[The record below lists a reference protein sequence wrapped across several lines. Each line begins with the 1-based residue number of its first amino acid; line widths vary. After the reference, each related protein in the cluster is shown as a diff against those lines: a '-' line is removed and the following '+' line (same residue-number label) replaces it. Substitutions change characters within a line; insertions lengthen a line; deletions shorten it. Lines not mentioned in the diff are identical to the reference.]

1 MVTIHTTLNNF
12 EFLTQVVFMGLVSSQ
27 TNYRLT
33 SGMIFVREMRCVFSE
48 TGTELLNI
56 NFIKVICKLNV
67 GNIAE
72 DITP

>member
-1 MVTIHTTLNNF
+1 
-12 EFLTQVVFMGLVSSQ
+12 MGLVSSQ